1 MSIFGAAIFCV
12 GAKGM
17 PVSGNINIPIGITVF
32 RILLVPVLAVFLSL
46 GMLAEAL
53 AVFVVAG
60 ISDAL
65 DGFIAKRFG
74 QTTELGRILD
84 PVADKLLLVTSFV
97 MLTVKGWMP
106 FYLCALVV
114 ARDVLIIAVFLAFRN
129 SERKLELPPSIA
141 SKINTVLQVITV
153 VLAMYFARPAPCFG
167 APDAS
172 FMSMVF
178 ALTAFLRFTAGW
190 IIL

>member
-1 MSIFGAAIFCV
+1 
-12 GAKGM
+12 M
-17 PVSGNINIPIGITVF
+17 PVSVNINIPIGITVF
-32 RILLVPVLAVFLSL
+32 RIILVPVLAVFLSF
-46 GMLAEAL
+46 GMLAEAM
-53 AVFVVAG
+53 AVFIAAG

-74 QTTELGRILD
+74 QATELGRILD

-106 FYLCALVV
+106 LYLCALVV

-153 VLAMYFARPAPCFG
+153 ILTMYFARPALQG

-172 FMSMVF
+172 FMQGVF
-178 ALTAFLRFTAGW
+178 ALTAFFTVYSGLDYIVKTVRARGRE
-190 IIL
+190 

>member
-1 MSIFGAAIFCV
+1 MS
-12 GAKGM
+12 
-17 PVSGNINIPIGITVF
+17 VSANINIPIGITVF
-32 RILLVPVLAVFLSL
+32 RILLVPALAIFLSF
-46 GMLAEAL
+46 GMLIEAL
-53 AVFVVAG
+53 TIFIAAG

-106 FYLCALVV
+106 LYLCVLVV
-114 ARDVLIIAVFLAFRN
+114 ARDVLIIAVFLAFRK

-153 VLAMYFARPAPCFG
+153 ILAMYFARPMPSGAG

-172 FMSMVF
+172 FMPGVF
-178 ALTAFLRFTAGW
+178 ALTAFFTVYSGLDYFAKA
-190 IIL
+190 LMARRLA

>member
-1 MSIFGAAIFCV
+1 
-12 GAKGM
+12 M
-17 PVSGNINIPIGITVF
+17 PVSVNINIPIGITVF

-53 AVFVVAG
+53 AIFVVAG

-153 VLAMYFARPAPCFG
+153 VLAMYFARPVLRPPQAED
-167 APDAS
+167 AQDAS
-172 FMSMVF
+172 FMPVVF
-178 ALTAFLRFTAGW
+178 ALTAFFTVYSGLDYIVKTVKARGRE
-190 IIL
+190 

>member
-1 MSIFGAAIFCV
+1 MS
-12 GAKGM
+12 
-17 PVSGNINIPIGITVF
+17 VSANINIPIGITVF
-32 RILLVPVLAVFLSL
+32 RILLVPALAIFLSF
-46 GMLAEAL
+46 GMLIEAL
-53 AVFVVAG
+53 TIFIAAG

-97 MLTVKGWMP
+97 MLTVNGWMP

-153 VLAMYFARPAPCFG
+153 ILAMYFARPALQG
-167 APDAS
+167 APDVS
-172 FMSMVF
+172 FMPWVF
-178 ALTAFLRFTAGW
+178 ALTAFFTVFSGLDYIVKTARVRLRRSAPE
-190 IIL
+190 

>member
-1 MSIFGAAIFCV
+1 
-12 GAKGM
+12 M

-46 GMLAEAL
+46 GMLAAAL
-53 AVFVVAG
+53 AVFIVAG

-97 MLTVKGWMP
+97 MLTVNGWMP

-153 VLAMYFARPAPCFG
+153 VLAMYFARPAPSGVG

-172 FMSMVF
+172 FMSVVF
-178 ALTAFLRFTAGW
+178 ALTAFFTVYSGLDYIVKTVKARGRE
-190 IIL
+190 